1 LKPDR
6 GEDVALPTSRIDAS
20 PPLPRAGQN
29 RPAGARLDFQS
40 LVSSLNPLMY
50 APVVG
55 GIYSSAT
62 GERPIPA
69 MRIFVATL
77 LAGPIGLVA
86 AVADSVV
93 EEATGKTIVEQ
104 AIAAIVPD
112 GAAPPGPAIPAET
125 PQAQARPPAP
135 LRLIPPPA
143 ESPAAPERRANAS
156 TAQSAPARPRSLL
169 PPAA

>member
-1 LKPDR
+1 
-6 GEDVALPTSRIDAS
+6 VALPTSRIDAS

-125 PQAQARPPAP
+125 PQAQAQARPPAP

-143 ESPAAPERRANAS
+143 ESPAAPERSANAS

>member
-40 LVSSLNPLMY
+40 LVSSL
-50 APVVG
+50 
-55 GIYSSAT
+55 YSSAT

-143 ESPAAPERRANAS
+143 ESPAAPERSANAS